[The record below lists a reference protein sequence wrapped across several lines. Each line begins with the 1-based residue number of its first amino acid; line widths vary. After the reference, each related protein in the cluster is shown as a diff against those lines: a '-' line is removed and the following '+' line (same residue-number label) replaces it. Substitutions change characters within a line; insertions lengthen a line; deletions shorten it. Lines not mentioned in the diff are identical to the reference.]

1 MKFFFSSASTIRTY
15 SLLKEEMPDYIPLRL
30 LNTQFER
37 GITYENI
44 PLVEKGELA
53 PLFIDSG
60 AYSVWTGK
68 GKENI
73 DEYVTYLNS
82 IDPYIEFAAQFDTI
96 PGKSNQPKVP
106 QDYIDSARLSWE
118 QFQWQYHHMKSPE
131 KLIYVYHQGEPASAL
146 QNALEWRDKDGKRL
160 SVVGLSGQGDTSNKL
175 QYKFFVDCMRIIQKS
190 SQPKI
195 KTHLFGVA
203 IEKLL
208 RDVSPYCSDSTTHV
222 QLSAYGKIW
231 VPGLGD
237 TVVSA
242 RQVGE
247 GGTVPYEDS
256 DEVHQRICDY
266 LKTMNLTFEQVQNSS
281 YYRMATYVY
290 RYQRLFNDT
299 NIPGRNT
306 LPVQAKSLFN
316 IGGRE

>member
-1 MKFFFSSASTIRTY
+1 
-15 SLLKEEMPDYIPLRL
+15 MPGYIPLRL

-37 GITYENI
+37 GITYQNI
-44 PLVEKGELA
+44 PLVEKGELE

-73 DEYVTYLNS
+73 EEYVTYLNS
-82 IDPYIEFAAQFDTI
+82 INKYIEFAAQFDTI

-106 QDYIDSARLSWE
+106 QDYIDSAKKSWE
-118 QFQWQYHHMKSPE
+118 QFEWQYYHMDSPE
-131 KLIYVYHQGEPASAL
+131 KLIYVYHQGEPMTAL
-146 QNALEWRDKDGKRL
+146 KKALEWKDNQGRQL
-160 SVVGLSGQGDTSNKL
+160 QVVGLSGQGDTSNQM
-175 QYKFFVDCMRIIQKS
+175 QYKFFVDCMRVIQAS
-190 SQPKI
+190 SHPKV

-237 TVVSA
+237 TIVSA

-247 GGTVPYEDS
+247 GGTVPYVDA
-256 DEVHQRICDY
+256 DEIHQRISDY
-266 LKTMNLTFEQVQNSS
+266 LKTMNLTFEQVQDNS

-290 RYQRLFNDT
+290 RYQRLFNDI
-299 NIPGRNT
+299 NIPGLNT
-306 LPVQAKSLFN
+306 VPVKVKSLFKM
-316 IGGRE
+316 